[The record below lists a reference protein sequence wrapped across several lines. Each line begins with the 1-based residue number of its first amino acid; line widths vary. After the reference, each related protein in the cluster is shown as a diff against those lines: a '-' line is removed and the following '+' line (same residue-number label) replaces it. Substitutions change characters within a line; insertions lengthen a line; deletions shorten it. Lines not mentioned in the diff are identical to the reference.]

1 MLENGTMLNDRYEI
15 VSVVGSGGM
24 SDVYKAKCHKLNR
37 YVAIKVLKKEFNT
50 DKSFIAK
57 FRAEAQSAAGLSHPN
72 IVSIYDVGEDNGLY
86 YIVMELV
93 EGITLK
99 AYIEKKGR
107 LEVKEAVSV
116 AIQVAQGIRAAHAHH
131 IIHRDIKPQN
141 IIISKDGK
149 VKVTDF
155 GIARVSSADTIKSN
169 AMGSVHYIS
178 PEQARGG
185 YVDERS
191 DIYSLGISLYEMIT
205 GRVPFESDTAV
216 SVALMHLQNEL
227 PSPRAIVPN
236 LPVSVEKIIYKCTQ
250 KKPDRRYADADSLI
264 EDLKMVLA
272 NPNYSAAA
280 GRQQAASDINTEI
293 AAEDEG
299 TVKVWSKPENSKEN
313 TRKKDFLEKMY
324 SDEKKKNPVV
334 ERILTGVT
342 VAAALLVVIALVY
355 GIIWIKNTLT
365 PPDLFETE
373 PNQSSTNNLPP
384 GVSDVT
390 MPYLIGYTSGDAIIE
405 LNKKNLKNRLSYD
418 YSDVYEKGLVI
429 SQQYSE
435 GTALER
441 NTEVELVISL
451 GINEFEILD
460 YKSYAAADVEDMLT
474 KSRLVFLPVFM
485 WDSEVAMG
493 HVIKT
498 EPAAGE
504 KVHSGA
510 VVTVYISRGTEFR
523 NVTVPSIVGSTPEE
537 AAAVLEALGLF
548 IGNISE
554 AESSTVA
561 KGRIITQSIL
571 ANSVL
576 EQGTAIDITVS
587 SGTPFPTASLILQ
600 RSQFSKYISE
610 EKNAFHKPYGPGVA
624 SDVMYSYA
632 VLTVELKQTNEWGV
646 ESTKTVKTLTV
657 TAADFPLQVDSIEG
671 IMNINDGTVVVYL
684 TIGETRYNTGSYYI
698 EFH

>member
-107 LEVKEAVSV
+107 LEAKEAVSV